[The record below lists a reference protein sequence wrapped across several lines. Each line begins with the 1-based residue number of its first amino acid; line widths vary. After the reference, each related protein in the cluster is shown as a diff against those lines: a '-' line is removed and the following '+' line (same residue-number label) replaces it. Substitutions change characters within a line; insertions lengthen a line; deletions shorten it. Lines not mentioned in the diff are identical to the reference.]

1 MTRIALISTAE
12 EADDVAGMAYLSI
25 GAVWAD
31 AVFASDLQRG
41 DEPSAGQV
49 RQAVAAAI
57 RALGWSGCAGRVAQ
71 EFGDHPETAV
81 IRMCWARRVAREAF
95 ADPTP
100 EQGPAARAD
109 AGGWLVVRPRLPA
122 EHASSSVSGAVG

>member
-1 MTRIALISTAE
+1 M
-12 EADDVAGMAYLSI
+12 AGMAYLSI

-71 EFGDHPETAV
+71 EFGDHALGAQGVPRGVRGSGA
-81 IRMCWARRVAREAF
+81 RARARRARGCRRVVGRPSA
-95 ADPTP
+95 
-100 EQGPAARAD
+100 AAR
-109 AGGWLVVRPRLPA
+109 
-122 EHASSSVSGAVG
+122 

>member
-1 MTRIALISTAE
+1 MGVS
-12 EADDVAGMAYLSI
+12 
-25 GAVWAD
+25 AVQAD
-31 AVFASDLQRG
+31 AVFASGLQGG

-49 RQAVAAAI
+49 GQAIAAAI

-81 IRMCWARRVAREAF
+81 IRMRWARRVACEAF
-95 ADPTP
+95 ADPAP

-109 AGGWLVVRPRLPA
+109 AGGWLVVRPQLPA